1 MDPRILLSILSSLS
15 HLTLGMELDK
25 TRSFPVPYHSYVLSL
40 AYDCEIKPLWRPGN
54 EALHGDLGM
63 RPCLETWE

>member
-40 AYDCEIKPLWRPGN
+40 AYGCEIKPLWRPGN